1 MRSCVV
7 TGAAGG
13 IGSAT
18 CHRLVRDGWAVVAVD
33 VSEDGLTAL
42 TAAFGAT
49 DAVTTLTGDV
59 GSSADLER
67 AADLAEEL
75 APLGGWVNNAAVF
88 PRGPLHLA
96 TEESIREALQIN
108 LVAAMLGTG
117 VAVRRYLAAT
127 PGAVVNVSSLQA
139 SRAFPDH
146 ALYAVA
152 KAGIEA
158 LTRNSAIEYGSR
170 GIRVNAVAPGTIATP
185 ALRAG
190 LASLPPHEAE
200 RASQHWASHHVLG
213 RMGEPDEVAAAI
225 AFLLGPDASFIT
237 GHVLAVDGGWS
248 VSAQDHLG
256 R

>member
-18 CHRLVRDGWAVVAVD
+18 CHRLLRDGWAVVALD
-33 VSEDGLTAL
+33 VSEEGLAAL
-42 TAAFGAT
+42 NPGGS
-49 DAVTTLTGDV
+49 AVLSTLAGDV
-59 GSSADLER
+59 SSAADLER

-96 TEESIREALQIN
+96 TEESIHEALRIN
-108 LVAAMLGTG
+108 LVAAMLGAG
-117 VAVRRYLAAT
+117 VAARRYLAAT
-127 PGAVVNVSSLQA
+127 PGAIVNVSSLQA
-139 SRAFPDH
+139 SRAFPEH

-158 LTRNSAIEYGSR
+158 LTRNSAIEYGAA

-190 LASLPPHEAE
+190 LANLPADEAE
-200 RASQHWASHHVLG
+200 RAGQHWASHHALG

-225 AFLLGPDASFIT
+225 AFLLGPDASIIT
-237 GHVLAVDGGWS
+237 GQVLAVDGGWS